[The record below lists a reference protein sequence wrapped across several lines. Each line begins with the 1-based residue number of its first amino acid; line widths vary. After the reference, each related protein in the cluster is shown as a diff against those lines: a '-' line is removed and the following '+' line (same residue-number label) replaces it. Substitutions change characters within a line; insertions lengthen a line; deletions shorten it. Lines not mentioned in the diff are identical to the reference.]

1 MNGLIESE
9 ITKHPE
15 RLNPSGF
22 SVKLR
27 YHVGPNGRVQAT
39 EIISAKP
46 DRSTAN
52 RIAYLIRSTAFPPY
66 PKDILYKE
74 RTHDPGE
81 LDWKWVP
88 DKPEES
94 AYYRY
99 NMRVHN
105 ILQQDVA
112 PAFSSSSQ
120 PLEVDYEF
128 YLDAQGRVVTYK
140 THAKAGGHSAEEII
154 VRSIRRLNLRC
165 RLSI

>member
-1 MNGLIESE
+1 MWAQTVASG
-9 ITKHPE
+9 PP
-15 RLNPSGF
+15 RLYLPS
-22 SVKLR
+22 
-27 YHVGPNGRVQAT
+27 
-39 EIISAKP
+39 
-46 DRSTAN
+46 
-52 RIAYLIRSTAFPPY
+52 RIAPPPIGLHILSRSTAFPPY
-66 PKDILYKE
+66 PKDVLQQGVDSIA
-74 RTHDPGE
+74 GE

-120 PLEVDYEF
+120 RIEVDYEF

-154 VRSIRRLNLRC
+154 VLSIRRLKFPPVPSQVFKEMEKKPPLK
-165 RLSI
+165 IFGTMTWDPQ